1 MKKILSLCLIFIMLF
16 GTAYAQDTADIQS
29 HTQDLKKL
37 GIMVGDE
44 DGNLRLD
51 DNITR
56 AEAAKMICVAA
67 GLSTQ
72 AADGGNVFPDVPDSH
87 WGYKYIYAL
96 NEKEIVCGDENG
108 NFNPENNITNEEIIK
123 MVVGI
128 LGYSPM
134 AEVRGG
140 YPAGFKMIASQYGI
154 TEGFSFETDTPAI
167 RADVALI
174 IYRALD
180 IPIMEEFKKPDAVEY
195 KILNG
200 ENGTIRKTLRDGIP
214 VE

>member
-1 MKKILSLCLIFIMLF
+1 MKKIISLCLIVIMLF
-16 GTAYAQDTADIQS
+16 STAFAEDTADRKNQME
-29 HTQDLKKL
+29 DLKKL

-51 DNITR
+51 DKITR
-56 AEAAKMICVAA
+56 AEASKMICVAA

-72 AADGGNVFPDVPDSH
+72 AVDGGNVFPDVSDSH

-96 NEKEIVCGDENG
+96 NEKGIVCGDENG
-108 NFNPENNITNEEIIK
+108 NFNPEDNITNEEIIK
-123 MVVGI
+123 IVVGI
-128 LGYSPM
+128 LGYSPI

-140 YPAGFKMIASQYGI
+140 YPAGFKTVASQYGI

-180 IPIMEEFKKPDAVEY
+180 IPIMKEFQKQDAVEY

-200 ENGTIRKTLRDGIP
+200 ENGTIRKTLRDGIT